1 MNTDHCF
8 NIGSTHDVCE
18 DYAISGTF
26 TRPVEGAGDVAYAIV
41 CDGCS
46 SADHTD
52 IGARLLAHAARTFL
66 MTAPGGFLGMDAED
80 IGKLIIHRAV
90 LAASAIGLPLASL
103 EATLVM
109 AAAWNTHARVLMFGD
124 GVCVRRNAATT
135 EVIHVDYK
143 SNAPYYLANRL
154 SDSRRAE
161 YLAKFDQPR
170 RVTIMDHAGSR
181 TQEESPLTPLSLSH
195 AHLSPGDQIILFS
208 DGVNQ
213 FYNGKSEKIDW
224 SVPVEV
230 LSKFKNTQGEF
241 VQRRVQAHKRNCA
254 ENQIVHWDDVSVAAI
269 VV

>member
-8 NIGSTHDVCE
+8 NIGSTHEVCE
-18 DYAISGTF
+18 DYAVSGTF
-26 TRPVEGAGDVAYAIV
+26 IRGVNGAEVAYAIV

-52 IGARLLAHAARTFL
+52 IGARLLAHAARTFVQ
-66 MTAPGGFLGMDAED
+66 TAPGGLLGMDPED
-80 IGKLIIHRAV
+80 IGKLIIHRAA

-103 EATLVM
+103 EATLLM
-109 AAAWNTHARVLMFGD
+109 AVTTGSTGRVLMYGD
-124 GVCVRRNAATT
+124 GVCVRRSGSNV

-143 SNAPYYLANRL
+143 SNAPYYLANRM
-154 SDSRRAE
+154 SDSRREE
-161 YLAKFDQPR
+161 YFAKFDQPK
-170 RVTIMDHAGSR
+170 RVTIIDAAGSR
-181 TQEESPLTPLSLSH
+181 TQEEH
-195 AHLSPGDQIILFS
+195 ASTVTVVNHTHLSPGDQFILFS

-213 FYNGKSEKIDW
+213 FYDGKSEKIDW

-230 LSKFKNTQGEF
+230 LSKFKNVQGQF
-241 VQRRVQAHKRNCA
+241 VNRRVQSHKRICQ